1 MRQSGNNDVIPRDT
15 LVEVERIRAGF
26 EQIPVAALVTVL
38 NAAVML
44 AVLAVAAPNG
54 KPLLWFAVSVLVA
67 ALRVALWWAYH
78 RAAPTGSQ
86 HGRWAMAS
94 VFGAFAA
101 GALWGGGSV
110 VLFPESEMYQLFWL
124 FLIGGMCAGAAALHY
139 AHLPSTLAFILPA
152 GVPLAIRFA
161 VDGSERRAA
170 AAAMI
175 AVFLTALVVTARRSS
190 RYFGETIRLRLDLAH
205 RTRELDAAQAKL
217 RLEMSE
223 HRNTETILRHAQK
236 MEAVGQLTG
245 GIAHD
250 FNNLLTVVLGSLAL
264 LRKQLPDGNARAA
277 SLLDNAVQGA
287 ERGAALTQRLLAF
300 GRRQPLRPESVH
312 LSALIPGMSALLRSS
327 LGVGVR
333 VGMQFP
339 ATLAPV
345 LADANQLE
353 LALLNLVVNARDA
366 MPAGGD
372 VTISAREEPMRRAII
387 EGLGPSAY
395 VVLSVAD
402 SGEGMDQAT
411 LTRAMEPFFTTKG
424 IGKGSG
430 LGLAMVHGFAAQS
443 GGRLVLDSR
452 PGVGTVAELWLPR
465 AEPRSGPLSSAA
477 PDRSRPATPMPARP
491 CTILVVD
498 DDPLVLASTASML
511 EDLGHIAVTAGSG
524 PEALERLD
532 ENLAVE
538 LMITDYA
545 MPGMTGLQLA
555 AVLEQ
560 RQPLLP
566 IVVATGYAELPA
578 ADMIGRLRLAK
589 PFGQDALAKAIAD
602 SLNAVA
608 PR

>member
-1 MRQSGNNDVIPRDT
+1 MRQSSNSDVMPRDT
-15 LVEVERIRAGF
+15 EVEVERIRTGL
-26 EQIPVAALVTVL
+26 EQIPVAAMVTVL

-44 AVLAVAAPNG
+44 AVLSVAAPNG
-54 KPLLWFAVSVLVA
+54 WPQLWFALCVLVA
-67 ALRVALWWAYH
+67 VLRLALWRAYR
-78 RAAPTGSQ
+78 RAAPIGPEYR
-86 HGRWAMAS
+86 RWAAAS

-110 VLFPESEMYQLFWL
+110 LLFPAAEMYQLFWV

-139 AHLPSTLAFILPA
+139 AHLPSTLAFILPT
-152 GVPLAIRFA
+152 GLPLAIRFA
-161 VDGSERRAA
+161 LDGSMRRAA

-175 AVFLTALVVTARRSS
+175 AVFLTALIIIARRSS
-190 RYFGETIRLRLDLAH
+190 RYFGETIHLRLDLAD
-205 RTRELDAAQAKL
+205 RTRQLDAAQVKL

-223 HRNTETILRHAQK
+223 HRNTEAILRHAQK

-264 LRKQLPDGNARAA
+264 LRKHLPEGNARATN
-277 SLLDNAVQGA
+277 LLDNAVQGA

-300 GRRQPLRPESVH
+300 GRRQPLRPEVID
-312 LSALIPGMSALLRSS
+312 LTALIPGMSALLRSS

-333 VGMQFP
+333 VGMRFP

-345 LADANQLE
+345 LVDANQLE

-366 MPAGGD
+366 MPKGGE
-372 VTISAREEPMRRAII
+372 VTISAREESARRAAI
-387 EGLGPSAY
+387 EGLTPTPF

-411 LTRAMEPFFTTKG
+411 LVRAMEPFFTTKG

-452 PGVGTVAELWLPR
+452 PGAGTVAELWLPQVD
-465 AEPRSGPLSSAA
+465 PRSAPLSDADPGQPPPPAA
-477 PDRSRPATPMPARP
+477 LPARP

-498 DDPLVLASTASML
+498 DDPLVLASTSSTV
-511 EDLGHIAVTAGSG
+511 EDLGHIVVTAGPG
-524 PEALERLD
+524 KEALERLD
-532 ENLAVE
+532 ERSGFDLV
-538 LMITDYA
+538 ITDYA
-545 MPGMTGLQLA
+545 MPGMTGLELA
-555 AVLEQ
+555 AAVAS
-560 RQPLLP
+560 RQPELP
-566 IVVATGYAELPA
+566 IVVATDYAELPA

-602 SLNAVA
+602 SLNSVA